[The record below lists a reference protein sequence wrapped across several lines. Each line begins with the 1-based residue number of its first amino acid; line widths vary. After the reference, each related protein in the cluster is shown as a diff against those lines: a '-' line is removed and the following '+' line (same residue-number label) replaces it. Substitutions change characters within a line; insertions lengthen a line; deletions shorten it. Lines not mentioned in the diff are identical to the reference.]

1 VRQILLLVIW
11 LAPVL
16 PTSSWGTLDRSR
28 NEQDTTSPPPA
39 VPSAFVAADGAE
51 KRRMLYDIATS
62 RSRLPIKEVI
72 ALVTLALQDT
82 AVEVRT
88 AALAAIAGRALV
100 SRSAGTTG
108 AAFGPAPD
116 GRPPPASSGIPAE
129 WRGDQARLNEALA
142 SACVARLREDGNA
155 KVRHAA
161 LMALGNVQRPERP
174 DEPFASAFVDLI
186 AAVYRRDPDPAVRAE
201 VVKTVRLMANNTVAT
216 REILRDGLVD
226 PSDGVQHEALAAITP
241 QAMAGTSKLSF
252 DDAEPALAV
261 AVRSQS
267 PVVRIGAIRA
277 LNVFGKASAPY
288 LPALER
294 MEREDG
300 DSAVREAARL
310 AIAAINRDMG
320 GSSGR

>member
-1 VRQILLLVIW
+1 MCHLLLLVIW

-16 PTSSWGTLDRSR
+16 PTPWGGTLDHSR
-28 NEQDTTSPPPA
+28 NEQDTASPLPA
-39 VPSAFVAADGAE
+39 VPSEFVGADAAE
-51 KRRMLYDIATS
+51 KRRMLYEIATS
-62 RSRLPIKEVI
+62 RSRLPINEVI

-88 AALAAIAGRALV
+88 AALAAIAGRAFV
-100 SRSAGTTG
+100 SRSAGTTR
-108 AAFGPAPD
+108 AIGPAPD
-116 GRPPPASSGIPAE
+116 GGPPPTSPRIPAE

-142 SACVARLREDGNA
+142 SACVALLREDGNA

-186 AAVYRRDPDPAVRAE
+186 ADVYRRDPDPAVRAE

-241 QAMAGTSKLSF
+241 QAMAGASKLSF